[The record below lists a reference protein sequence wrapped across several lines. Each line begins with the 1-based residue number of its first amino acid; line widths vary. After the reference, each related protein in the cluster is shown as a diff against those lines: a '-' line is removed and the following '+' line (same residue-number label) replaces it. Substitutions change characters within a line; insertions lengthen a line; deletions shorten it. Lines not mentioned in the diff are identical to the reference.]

1 MSVAKQTFDL
11 IRNEICGKDFIKEEY
26 DLKKIYILS
35 KKHDLSHLIGDA
47 LYRNG
52 MLSDDDISER
62 YKEDMATAVLRYEQQ
77 DAVFKIVKDLF
88 DKNNIKFVPLKGAI
102 LKDLYEIGW
111 LRTSCDIDILIGEEN
126 LGKATEI
133 LTQNGFTT
141 DNKKNFHDMHF
152 FYDEIHL
159 ELHFNVCENNKQLD
173 GLLSKVW
180 DYTECFKGNEYREIP
195 EYFVFHHIA
204 HMAYHFMSGGCGIR
218 PFIDLWILREKNYC
232 DEDKLLVLISESNL
246 VKFYRSALML
256 VDIWF
261 NGEEHCDLTRKMSR
275 YVLTGGVYGT
285 SSNSNAI
292 GAAVSKGK
300 RKYLLKI
307 AFPPYKTMTL
317 IYPTLNKHKILL
329 PLCYI
334 HRIFVKLFGKD
345 KERVERRIDNT
356 LSQSEEKINELG
368 NLLKELELHK

>member
-11 IRNEICGKDFIKEEY
+11 IRNEICGKDFINEEY

-35 KKHDLSHLIGDA
+35 KRHDLSHLIGDA

-88 DKNNIKFVPLKGAI
+88 DKNNIKYVPLKGAI

-111 LRTSCDIDILIGEEN
+111 IRTSCDIDILIGEEN

-159 ELHFNVCENNKQLD
+159 ELHFNICENNKQLD
-173 GLLSKVW
+173 EVLSKVW
-180 DYTECFKGNEYREIP
+180 DYTERFKGNEYREVP

-204 HMAYHFMSGGCGIR
+204 HMAHHFMSGGCGIR

-232 DEDKLLVLISESNL
+232 DEDKLLVLLSESNL
-246 VKFYRSALML
+246 VKFYRSVLLL

-261 NGEEHCDLTRKMSR
+261 NGGEHCDLTRKMSR

-292 GAAVSKGK
+292 GAAVNKGK

-307 AFPPYKTMTL
+307 AFPPYKTMTI

-329 PLCYI
+329 PFCYI

-345 KERVERRIDNT
+345 KGRVKRRIDNT